1 MSVPESSLTRFSLGR
16 PWQDVVAIGGGL
28 ALLNLLTVPSD
39 LGWLSLNPSPWI
51 VLPLLTGVRYGF
63 RWGFLSGAVASLL
76 LLITLLLT
84 QRDMVAA
91 HSLFFL
97 ALPALGLLAGEAH
110 SLLAVRVPER
120 ENTVEVPAS
129 PSADPGA
136 QPGVAE
142 ITPVPL
148 PEPPAGPE
156 AEPATLELQLRGLF
170 EPGTGPVFPGLL
182 RLLQANAGVTDAALY
197 LIDGSSLSRTALLGT
212 DEALPENLPLSD
224 TGIAH
229 LAVTRQSLV
238 TCRQV
243 WSTVP
248 AQHSP
253 WLAAL
258 PWPVSSGAARYLL
271 LIHRMDGHAV
281 NWRTFSRIQMICRW
295 VAQFMELRQLEGLS
309 EPTAGP
315 LIVTPEIFRRTA
327 ADAAAASVSTA
338 CPPRWWPS
346 ASPLEPPPNTP
357 PASARWWPRKCAP
370 PTLPPSTLTAPSK
383 CCSPSMARRRRNISI
398 NGSSASPPA
407 MPCCRA
413 GWRPALMGWPCRTG
427 RRLDSFPWPSRYD

>member
-1 MSVPESSLTRFSLGR
+1 MSVPESSLSRFSLGR

-51 VLPLLTGVRYGF
+51 VLPLLTGARHGF

-76 LLITLLLT
+76 LLGTLLLT

-120 ENTVEVPAS
+120 ETSVEVLTAPTS
-129 PSADPGA
+129 QPADPVTVT
-136 QPGVAE
+136 GVAE
-142 ITPVPL
+142 IARVQL

-156 AEPATLELQLRGLF
+156 ADPVTLELQLRGLF
-170 EPGTGPVFPGLL
+170 EPGTGPVFPNLL
-182 RLLQANAGVTDAALY
+182 RLLQTNAGVTDAALY
-197 LIDGSSLSRTALLGT
+197 LIEGTSLTRTALLGT

-258 PWPVSSGAARYLL
+258 PWPVSSGASRYLL
-271 LIHRMDGHAV
+271 LIHRMDGNAV

-295 VAQFMELRQLEGLS
+295 VAQFMELRQLDGLS

-315 LIVTPEIFRRTA
+315 LVVTPAIFRRSA
-327 ADAAAASVSTA
+327 ADAAAAYREHS
-338 CPPRWWPS
+338 
-346 ASPLEPPPNTP
+346 L
-357 PASARWWPRKCAP
+357 
-370 PTLPPSTLTAPSK
+370 PSTVVAFRLASGTTPEHAARLGTLVAPQMRTTDIATQHPDGTIEVLLTFDGPQEAEHFTQRVLSL
-383 CCSPSMARRRRNISI
+383 
-398 NGSSASPPA
+398 ASRDALLQGWLATDTTAFALPE
-407 MPCCRA
+407 RA
-413 GWRPALMGWPCRTG
+413 AA
-427 RRLDSFPWPSRYD
+427 

>member
-1 MSVPESSLTRFSLGR
+1 MSVPESSLSRFSLGR

-28 ALLNLLTVPSD
+28 ALLNLLTDPSD

-51 VLPLLTGVRYGF
+51 VLPLLTGARHGF
-63 RWGFLSGAVASLL
+63 RWGFSSGAAASLL
-76 LLITLLLT
+76 LLGTLLLT
-84 QRDMVAA
+84 QRDVVAA

-120 ENTVEVPAS
+120 EATVEVLTALPALTPQHS
-129 PSADPGA
+129 DPVIGSA
-136 QPGVAE
+136 VAE
-142 ITPVPL
+142 TAQVQL
-148 PEPPAGPE
+148 PPAPPAGPE
-156 AEPATLELQLRGLF
+156 AEPAPLELQLRGLF
-170 EPGTGPVFPGLL
+170 EPGTGPVFPNLL
-182 RLLQANAGVTDAALY
+182 RLLQANTGVTDAALY
-197 LIDGSSLSRTALLGT
+197 LIEGTALTRTALLGT
-212 DEALPENLPLSD
+212 AEALPASLPLSE

-271 LIHRMDGHAV
+271 LIHRMDGNAV

-295 VAQFMELRQLEGLS
+295 VAQFMELRQLDGLS

-315 LIVTPEIFRRTA
+315 LVVTPEIFRRSA
-327 ADAAAASVSTA
+327 ADAAAAYREHS
-338 CPPRWWPS
+338 
-346 ASPLEPPPNTP
+346 L
-357 PASARWWPRKCAP
+357 
-370 PTLPPSTLTAPSK
+370 PSTVVAFRLASGTTAEHAARLGTLVAPQMRTTDIATQHPDGTIEVLLTFDGPHEAERFTQRVLSL
-383 CCSPSMARRRRNISI
+383 
-398 NGSSASPPA
+398 ASRDA
-407 MPCCRA
+407 LLQGWLATDTRA
-413 GWRPALMGWPCRTG
+413 FALPERAAA
-427 RRLDSFPWPSRYD
+427 

>member
-1 MSVPESSLTRFSLGR
+1 MSVPESSLSRFSLGR

-51 VLPLLTGVRYGF
+51 VLPLLTGARHGF

-76 LLITLLLT
+76 LLGTLLLT

-120 ENTVEVPAS
+120 ETTVEVLTALPALT
-129 PSADPGA
+129 PQPADPGVGPRVADIA
-136 QPGVAE
+136 QIQLP
-142 ITPVPL
+142 

-156 AEPATLELQLRGLF
+156 AEPAPLELQLRGLF
-170 EPGTGPVFPGLL
+170 EPGTGLVFPNLL
-182 RLLQANAGVTDAALY
+182 RLLQANTGVTDAALY
-197 LIDGSSLSRTALLGT
+197 KIEGTSLTRTALLGT
-212 DEALPENLPLSD
+212 DEALPECLPLSE

-271 LIHRMDGHAV
+271 LIHRMDGNAV

-295 VAQFMELRQLEGLS
+295 VAQFMELRQLDGMS

-315 LIVTPEIFRRTA
+315 LVVTPEIFRRSA
-327 ADAAAASVSTA
+327 ADAAAAYREHSLPSTVVA
-338 CPPRWWPS
+338 FRL
-346 ASPLEPPPNTP
+346 ASGSTPEHAARLGTLVAPQMRTTDIATQHPEGTIEVLLTFDGPLEAEHFTQRVLSL
-357 PASARWWPRKCAP
+357 ASRDALLQGWLVTETKAFA
-370 PTLPPSTLTAPSK
+370 LPE
-383 CCSPSMARRRRNISI
+383 
-398 NGSSASPPA
+398 
-407 MPCCRA
+407 RA
-413 GWRPALMGWPCRTG
+413 AA
-427 RRLDSFPWPSRYD
+427 

>member
-1 MSVPESSLTRFSLGR
+1 MSVSESSLSRFSLGR

-51 VLPLLTGVRYGF
+51 VLPLLTGARYGF

-76 LLITLLLT
+76 LLGTLLLT
-84 QRDMVAA
+84 QRDVVAA

-120 ENTVEVPAS
+120 EASVEVLTALTPR
-129 PSADPGA
+129 PADPGA
-136 QPGVAE
+136 DPRVAE
-142 ITPVPL
+142 IAQVQL

-170 EPGTGPVFPGLL
+170 EPGTGPFFPNLL

-197 LIDGSSLSRTALLGT
+197 LIEGNSLTRTALLGT
-212 DEALPENLPLSD
+212 AEALPDSLPLSD

-258 PWPVSSGAARYLL
+258 PWPVSSGASRNLL
-271 LIHRMDGHAV
+271 LIHRMDGNAV

-295 VAQFMELRQLEGLS
+295 VAQFMELRQLDGLS
-309 EPTAGP
+309 DPTAGP
-315 LIVTPEIFRRTA
+315 LVVTPEIFRRTA
-327 ADAAAASVSTA
+327 ADAAAAYREHS
-338 CPPRWWPS
+338 
-346 ASPLEPPPNTP
+346 L
-357 PASARWWPRKCAP
+357 
-370 PTLPPSTLTAPSK
+370 PSTVVAFRLASGSTPEHAARLVTLVAPQMRTTDIATQHPDGTIEVLLNLDGPEEAEHFTQRVLSL
-383 CCSPSMARRRRNISI
+383 
-398 NGSSASPPA
+398 ASRDALLQGWLATDTKAFALPE
-407 MPCCRA
+407 RA
-413 GWRPALMGWPCRTG
+413 AA
-427 RRLDSFPWPSRYD
+427 

>member
-1 MSVPESSLTRFSLGR
+1 MSVPESSLSRFSLGR

-51 VLPLLTGVRYGF
+51 VLPLLTGARYGF

-76 LLITLLLT
+76 LLVTLLLT

-110 SLLAVRVPER
+110 SLFAVPVPER
-120 ENTVEVPAS
+120 ETNAQGLAAIAPHPADPSAAPKVPEVP
-129 PSADPGA
+129 PVQ
-136 QPGVAE
+136 QPQE
-142 ITPVPL
+142 RPV
-148 PEPPAGPE
+148 GPE
-156 AEPATLELQLRGLF
+156 TEPAPLELQLRGLF
-170 EPGTGPVFPGLL
+170 EPGTGPVFPN
-182 RLLQANAGVTDAALY
+182 LLQLLQSNAGVTDAALY
-197 LIDGSSLSRTALLGT
+197 LIEGSSLSRTALLGT

-224 TGIAH
+224 AGIAH

-248 AQHSP
+248 AQRSQ

-258 PWPVSSGAARYLL
+258 PWPVASGAARYLL
-271 LIHRMDGHAV
+271 LIHRMDFNAV

-295 VAQFMELRQLEGLS
+295 VAQFMELRQLDGLS

-315 LIVTPEIFRRTA
+315 LVVTPEIFRRTA
-327 ADAAAASVSTA
+327 ADAAAAH
-338 CPPRWWPS
+338 REHG
-346 ASPLEPPPNTP
+346 L
-357 PASARWWPRKCAP
+357 
-370 PTLPPSTLTAPSK
+370 PSTVVAVHLASGSTPEHAARLGTLVAPQMRTTDIATQHPDGTIEVLLTFDGPHEAEHFNQRVLSLA
-383 CCSPSMARRRRNISI
+383 SRDALLHGWMATDPT
-398 NGSSASPPA
+398 GLA
-407 MPCCRA
+407 MPERA
-413 GWRPALMGWPCRTG
+413 AA
-427 RRLDSFPWPSRYD
+427 

>member
-1 MSVPESSLTRFSLGR
+1 MSVSESSLSRFSLGR

-51 VLPLLTGVRYGF
+51 VLPLLTGARYGF

-76 LLITLLLT
+76 LLGTLLLT
-84 QRDMVAA
+84 QRDVVAA

-120 ENTVEVPAS
+120 EASVEVLTALTPR
-129 PSADPGA
+129 PADPGA
-136 QPGVAE
+136 DPRVAE
-142 ITPVPL
+142 IAQVQL

-170 EPGTGPVFPGLL
+170 EPGTGPFFPNLL

-197 LIDGSSLSRTALLGT
+197 LIEGNSLTRTALLGLA
-212 DEALPENLPLSD
+212 EALPDSLPLSD

-258 PWPVSSGAARYLL
+258 PWPVSSGAARNLL
-271 LIHRMDGHAV
+271 LIHRMDGNAV

-295 VAQFMELRQLEGLS
+295 VAQFMELRQLDGLS
-309 EPTAGP
+309 EPIAGP
-315 LIVTPEIFRRTA
+315 LVVMPEIFRRSA
-327 ADAAAASVSTA
+327 ADAAAAHREHS
-338 CPPRWWPS
+338 
-346 ASPLEPPPNTP
+346 L
-357 PASARWWPRKCAP
+357 
-370 PTLPPSTLTAPSK
+370 PSTVVAFRLASGSTPEHAARLGTLVAPQMRTTDIATQHPDGTIEVLLTFDGPHEAEHFTE
-383 CCSPSMARRRRNISI
+383 RVLRL
-398 NGSSASPPA
+398 ASRDALLQGWLATDTKAFALPE
-407 MPCCRA
+407 RA
-413 GWRPALMGWPCRTG
+413 AA
-427 RRLDSFPWPSRYD
+427 

>member
-1 MSVPESSLTRFSLGR
+1 MSVPESSLSRFSLGR
-16 PWQDVVAIGGGL
+16 PWQDVAAIGGGL

-51 VLPLLTGVRYGF
+51 VLPLLTGARYGF

-76 LLITLLLT
+76 LLGTLLLT

-110 SLLAVRVPER
+110 PLLAVRVPER
-120 ENTVEVPAS
+120 EPTVEVLETQP
-129 PSADPGA
+129 ADPGA
-136 QPGVAE
+136 DPAVAE
-142 ITPVPL
+142 VARVQR
-148 PEPPAGPE
+148 PEPPPPTAPE
-156 AEPATLELQLRGLF
+156 AEPITLELQLRGLF
-170 EPGTGPVFPGLL
+170 EPGTGPVFPNLL

-197 LIDGSSLSRTALLGT
+197 LIEGSSLSRTALLGT

-224 TGIAH
+224 AGIAH

-271 LIHRMDGHAV
+271 LIHRMDGNAV

-295 VAQFMELRQLEGLS
+295 VAQFMELRQLDGLS

-315 LIVTPEIFRRTA
+315 LVVAPEIFRRTA
-327 ADAAAASVSTA
+327 ADAAAAHREHS
-338 CPPRWWPS
+338 
-346 ASPLEPPPNTP
+346 L
-357 PASARWWPRKCAP
+357 
-370 PTLPPSTLTAPSK
+370 PSTVVAFRLASGTTPEHAARLGTLVAPQMRTTDIATQHPDGTIEVLLTFDGPQEAEHFTQRVLGLASRDALLQGG
-383 CCSPSMARRRRNISI
+383 MATDPT
-398 NGSSASPPA
+398 GQA
-407 MPCCRA
+407 MPDRA
-413 GWRPALMGWPCRTG
+413 AA
-427 RRLDSFPWPSRYD
+427 

>member
-1 MSVPESSLTRFSLGR
+1 MSVSESSLSRFSLGR

-39 LGWLSLNPSPWI
+39 MGWLSLNPSPWI
-51 VLPLLTGVRYGF
+51 VLPLLTGARYGF

-76 LLITLLLT
+76 LLGTLLLT

-110 SLLAVRVPER
+110 SLFAVRMPER
-120 ENTVEVPAS
+120 GTTAEVLPALT
-129 PSADPGA
+129 PQPAEPGM
-136 QPGVAE
+136 AE
-142 ITPVPL
+142 IAQVQR
-148 PEPPAGPE
+148 PEPPTAPE
-156 AEPATLELQLRGLF
+156 AEPITLELQLRGLF
-170 EPGTGPVFPGLL
+170 EPGTGPVFPNLL

-197 LIDGSSLSRTALLGT
+197 LIEGTSLTRTALLGA

-271 LIHRMDGHAV
+271 LIHRMDGNAV

-295 VAQFMELRQLEGLS
+295 VAQFMELRQLDGLS

-315 LIVTPEIFRRTA
+315 LVVAPEIFRRTA
-327 ADAAAASVSTA
+327 ADAAAAH
-338 CPPRWWPS
+338 REHG
-346 ASPLEPPPNTP
+346 L
-357 PASARWWPRKCAP
+357 
-370 PTLPPSTLTAPSK
+370 PSTVVALHLASGSTPEHAARLGILVAPQMRTTDIATQHADGTIEVLLTFDGPHEAEHFNQRVLSLA
-383 CCSPSMARRRRNISI
+383 SRDVLLHGWMATDPNEL
-398 NGSSASPPA
+398 A
-407 MPCCRA
+407 MRDRA
-413 GWRPALMGWPCRTG
+413 AA
-427 RRLDSFPWPSRYD
+427 

>member
-1 MSVPESSLTRFSLGR
+1 MSVSESSLSRFSLGR

-39 LGWLSLNPSPWI
+39 MGWLSLNPSPWI
-51 VLPLLTGVRYGF
+51 VLPLLTGARYGF

-76 LLITLLLT
+76 LLGTLLLT

-110 SLLAVRVPER
+110 SLFAVRMPER
-120 ENTVEVPAS
+120 GTTAEVLPALT
-129 PSADPGA
+129 PQPAEPGM
-136 QPGVAE
+136 AE
-142 ITPVPL
+142 IAQVQR
-148 PEPPAGPE
+148 PEPPTAPE
-156 AEPATLELQLRGLF
+156 AEPITLELQLRGLF
-170 EPGTGPVFPGLL
+170 EPGTGPVFPNLL

-197 LIDGSSLSRTALLGT
+197 LIEGSSLSRTALLGT

-248 AQHSP
+248 AQQSP

-271 LIHRMDGHAV
+271 LIHRMDGNAV

-295 VAQFMELRQLEGLS
+295 VAQFMELRQLDGLS

-315 LIVTPEIFRRTA
+315 LVVTPEIFRRTA
-327 ADAAAASVSTA
+327 ADAAAAH
-338 CPPRWWPS
+338 REHG
-346 ASPLEPPPNTP
+346 L
-357 PASARWWPRKCAP
+357 
-370 PTLPPSTLTAPSK
+370 PSTVVALHLASGSTPEHAARLGILVAPQMRTTDIATQHPDGTIEVLLTFDGPHEAGHFNQRVLSLA
-383 CCSPSMARRRRNISI
+383 SRDALLQGGMATDPT
-398 NGSSASPPA
+398 GLAKPD
-407 MPCCRA
+407 RA
-413 GWRPALMGWPCRTG
+413 AA
-427 RRLDSFPWPSRYD
+427 